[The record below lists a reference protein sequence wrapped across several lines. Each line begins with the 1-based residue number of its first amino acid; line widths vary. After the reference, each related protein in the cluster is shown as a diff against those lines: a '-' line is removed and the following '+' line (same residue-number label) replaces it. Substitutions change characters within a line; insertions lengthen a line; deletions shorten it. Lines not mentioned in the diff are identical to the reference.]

1 MWYRENDRRLQSKSK
16 ILVWSRRY
24 NPEVSTRAVSERS
37 QKLLSA
43 SENRSVY
50 PIGAEF
56 AAILRMFAAEFRK
69 VFPLEL
75 LTICVMIVF
84 VSGLNGQIPIP
95 GSISPQDAKGA
106 SPQDPFNRLSPQSS
120 VISFLEAS
128 RSKNFERA
136 ARYLDLEQMPR
147 DQRRK
152 DGPVI
157 AQQLG
162 QVLDR
167 DTDFD
172 VADLS
177 ADAQGDLSDGRAA
190 NLEHVRSYELNG
202 RALELQLERKTL
214 RTGLQVWLFSSNSV
228 ALIPEMVQITSDSPI
243 EHYLPT
249 VLVSWSLG
257 GVPVW
262 RWIGLALVALAV
274 ATLSRALSR
283 LGILA
288 LGPVVRIF
296 APKFERL
303 IVQAIAT
310 PAYLLLAGLFLRASV
325 EWLELPA
332 LFRLYVARFCT
343 LLIIIGIAW
352 FAINVVDLVMEQ
364 MRSKLDNRHH
374 VLSRS
379 TLPLASRATKIMV
392 FVFAATFIIGSWG
405 YNTGTI
411 LAGLGIGGI
420 AIALAAQKTIENLF
434 GGVAVVSDRPVAVG
448 DFCKFGDRV
457 GTVEDIGLR
466 STRIRTLDRTL
477 VSIPNAE
484 FSSIVLENFSM
495 RDKVWFHPTLNL
507 RRDTSPD
514 QVRKILEDIRR
525 ILTEDPK
532 AEVGNL
538 PVRFIGAGPYSLDV
552 EVFAYIRTSDYDEFL
567 SIQQSL
573 LLRIMDAISAAGTA
587 LALPTQASI
596 SYSESSRNGN
606 AE

>member
-1 MWYRENDRRLQSKSK
+1 MKRSLLATSKN
-16 ILVWSRRY
+16 R
-24 NPEVSTRAVSERS
+24 SER
-37 QKLLSA
+37 
-43 SENRSVY
+43 

-56 AAILRMFAAEFRK
+56 ASILPMAAGEFCK
-69 VFPLEL
+69 LIPLQI
-75 LTICVMIVF
+75 LTICVLTVF
-84 VSGLNGQIPIP
+84 VAGLNGQTPVP
-95 GSISPQDAKGA
+95 GSISPQVGKGA
-106 SPQDPFNRLSPQSS
+106 SPQDPFNRLSPQSA
-120 VISFLEAS
+120 VISFLESA

-152 DGPVI
+152 DGPGI

-162 QVLDR
+162 RLLDR

-177 ADAQGDLSDGRAA
+177 SDAQGDLSDGRAP

-202 RALELQLERKTL
+202 KTLELQLERKTL

-228 ALIPEMVQITSDSPI
+228 ALIPEMIQMTSDSPI

-249 VLVSWSLG
+249 VLVSWSVG

-262 RWIGLALVALAV
+262 RWIGLLLIAFVVVA
-274 ATLSRALSR
+274 LSRALSR
-283 LGILA
+283 VGILI

-303 IVQAIAT
+303 ILQAIAP
-310 PAYLLLAGLFLRASV
+310 PAQLLLAGIFLRAGV
-325 EWLELPA
+325 EWLELPT
-332 LFRLYVARFCT
+332 LFRLYVARFCI

-352 FAINVVDLVMEQ
+352 FAINVVDLIMER
-364 MRSKLDNRHH
+364 MRSNLDSRHH
-374 VLSRS
+374 ILSRS
-379 TLPLASRATKIMV
+379 TLPLASRAVKITV

-448 DFCKFGDRV
+448 DFCKFGDRI

-466 STRIRTLDRTL
+466 STRIRMLDRTL

-507 RRDTSPD
+507 RRDASPD
-514 QVRKILEDIRR
+514 QVRRILEDIRR
-525 ILTEDPK
+525 ILTEHPK

-567 SIQQSL
+567 SIQQNL

-606 AE
+606 SE